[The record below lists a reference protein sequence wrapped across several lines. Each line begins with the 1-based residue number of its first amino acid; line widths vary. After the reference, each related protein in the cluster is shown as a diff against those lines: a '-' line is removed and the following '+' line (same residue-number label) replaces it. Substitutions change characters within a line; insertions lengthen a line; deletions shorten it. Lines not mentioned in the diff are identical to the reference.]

1 MLVQGWPRLKKK
13 DLWLSVEVS
22 SILTSD
28 LPQLWP
34 FLTTQIWSVLTG
46 PTCDWIMIIDSN
58 GDLIILGRLAVLKK
72 KREIIAM
79 KKLSRLMQDQRFGSV
94 IYPPEVKIHFDRK
107 YKWNHFSDHAGQE
120 PEGLPVAFNDDDG
133 DGGVGGGSDGPK
145 SRFKGQKV

>member
-94 IYPPEVKIHFDRK
+94 IYPPEVKSHFDRK
-107 YKWNHFSDHAGQE
+107 
-120 PEGLPVAFNDDDG
+120 
-133 DGGVGGGSDGPK
+133 
-145 SRFKGQKV
+145 

>member
-1 MLVQGWPRLKKK
+1 
-13 DLWLSVEVS
+13 
-22 SILTSD
+22 
-28 LPQLWP
+28 
-34 FLTTQIWSVLTG
+34 
-46 PTCDWIMIIDSN
+46 MIIDSN

-94 IYPPEVKIHFDRK
+94 IHRK
-107 YKWNHFSDHAGQE
+107 SKFTLTGSKNEIIFSDHAGQE